1 MFDKTTK
8 PNHADLEALSGP
20 PPVLR
25 SEDREL
31 YGQVRVRFMECLR
44 PADILE
50 SLLVQRLID
59 DAWFIK
65 RYTRHQA
72 VALERSYQQSL
83 QFQVERLKSQNA
95 RKEASARHIAEVAT
109 RSPAAIAHLVRLE
122 NQVFDSPSAFDEILQ
137 RIPSELEHNRE
148 LEKGIVFQEQLD
160 KLVVSATKRF
170 NDGLELLEHYKEG
183 LGQRLR
189 QVAEGLLTS
198 NGTEPGRNPPPQAE
212 APSIEPP
219 EGGPAETR
227 EANQTPTI
235 TEENT

>member
-31 YGQVRVRFMECLR
+31 YGQVRVHFMECLG
-44 PADILE
+44 PADILK

-72 VALERSYQQSL
+72 VTHWNVRTSNLCNFRSSGSNRRTPERKHQRVISRS
-83 QFQVERLKSQNA
+83 
-95 RKEASARHIAEVAT
+95 VAT

-122 NQVFDSPSAFDEILQ
+122 NQVLTRRRRSTKFSSASQ
-137 RIPSELEHNRE
+137 
-148 LEKGIVFQEQLD
+148 
-160 KLVVSATKRF
+160 VS
-170 NDGLELLEHYKEG
+170 
-183 LGQRLR
+183 
-189 QVAEGLLTS
+189 S
-198 NGTEPGRNPPPQAE
+198 NT
-212 APSIEPP
+212 
-219 EGGPAETR
+219 T
-227 EANQTPTI
+227 AN
-235 TEENT
+235 